1 MSNCCRSNSNSSYNS
16 RLSTSGHLQNSRI
29 RCFPISRIITTVLVT
44 SKRLC
49 LTNLHS
55 STIAFNRSCHNTTRR
70 CHRINRK
77 VLCLE
82 SDFLYSRILYV
93 LLTDGLKFQ
102 LACLSLCCILC
113 AQLGLAGIV
122 YCYDLDLIGSLGHF
136 LDRSTG
142 EGYVYIA
149 ALGSAVAEFL
159 PIIKEIDIVC

>member
-1 MSNCCRSNSNSSYNS
+1 MSNRRCSDSNRCYRSS
-16 RLSTSGHLQNSRI
+16 LSISGHRQSARI
-29 RCFPISRIITTVLVT
+29 RRCPPCRIPALVT

-55 STIAFNRSCHNTTRR
+55 IIIVFNRSCHNTTRR

-93 LLTDGLKFQ
+93 LLTDGLKLQ
-102 LACLSLCCILC
+102 LACLSLCCIFC

-122 YCYDLDLIGSLGHF
+122 YCYDLNLIGSLGHF

-149 ALGSAVAEFL
+149 ALGPAVAEFL

>member
-1 MSNCCRSNSNSSYNS
+1 MHILKFLRLRTPTRS
-16 RLSTSGHLQNSRI
+16 R
-29 RCFPISRIITTVLVT
+29 
-44 SKRLC
+44 
-49 LTNLHS
+49 
-55 STIAFNRSCHNTTRR
+55 
-70 CHRINRK
+70 HRINRK

-82 SDFLYSRILYV
+82 SNFLYSRILYV
-93 LLTDGLKFQ
+93 LLTDGFKLQ

-113 AQLGLAGIV
+113 AQLSLAGIV

-149 ALGSAVAEFL
+149 ALGPAVAEFL